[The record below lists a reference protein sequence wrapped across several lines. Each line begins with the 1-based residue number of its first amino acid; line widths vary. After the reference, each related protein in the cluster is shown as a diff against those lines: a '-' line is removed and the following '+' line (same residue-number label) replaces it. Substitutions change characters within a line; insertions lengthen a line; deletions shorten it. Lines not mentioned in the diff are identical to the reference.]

1 KYKFFLFLLFFL
13 FFLFPSNTIAQ
24 EKIKDIGFLTKNIW
38 YSKTPFFDGD
48 SIRIY
53 TIVNNSTKE
62 DVIGKITFYDNKK
75 IIGSNNFSMIS
86 GGPGAIVWIDWQ
98 VSTGEHFI
106 LAEINE
112 AKIAKKDGTFVNITL
127 ENSHSSVDSLDVD
140 IDTDKDGIGNKED
153 QDDDNDGM
161 SDKEEIALG
170 LDPLNPD
177 SDNDGVKDSIDTKPK
192 DPNISKE
199 IPILKQEI
207 LKPDSLKLET
217 EKDETKDSIDAKP
230 EDSNIFKEIYSTYK
244 SSGFIPSIKKSQE
257 KIIPLIKK
265 VPQEIDSFLEKKEE
279 ALKLKVEEKNKIPE
293 IKKTKE
299 IKKRIFSFEKEKRE
313 DGISQFKKLIEG
325 KKEKK
330 EIAGWLFSDFLI
342 FVLEKRIIIFYSSLV
357 LFFLFLLKYIK
368 NRR

>member
-1 KYKFFLFLLFFL
+1 M
-13 FFLFPSNTIAQ
+13 AQ

-62 DVIGKITFYDNKK
+62 DVIGKITFYNNKK
-75 IIGSNNFSMIS
+75 LIDTNDFSVTS
-86 GGPGAIVWIDWQ
+86 GGPGAIVWVDWHAT
-98 VSTGEHFI
+98 SGEHFI

-127 ENSHSSVDSLDVD
+127 ENSNSSVDSVDID

-153 QDDDNDGM
+153 KDDDNDGV
-161 SDKEEIALG
+161 SDEEEAALG
-170 LDPLNPD
+170 LDPLVPNNNHD
-177 SDNDGVKDSIDTKPK
+177 KIKDSIDSKQK
-192 DPNISKE
+192 NPNISE
-199 IPILKQEI
+199 EMPILKQEI
-207 LKPDSLKLET
+207 LKHNILELET
-217 EKDETKDSIDAKP
+217 EKEKIKDPADVKP
-230 EDSNIFKEIYSTYK
+230 ENSNIFKEVYSTYK

-257 KIIPLIKK
+257 EIIPLIKK
-265 VPQEIDSFLEKKEE
+265 TSQEIDSFFEKKEE
-279 ALKLKVEEKNKIPE
+279 ELKLKAEEKNKIPE
-293 IKKTKE
+293 IEKTKE

-330 EIAGWLFSDFLI
+330 EIAEWIFSDFLI
-342 FVLEKRIIIFYSSLV
+342 FILEKRIIIFYISLV

-368 NRR
+368 NRK